1 MCVWKPCILI
11 ASIAY
16 GICCVKKSCILIA
29 SVSCGIV
36 IMHSHWMSALLLQQV
51 AGFFVSLHSNWL
63 SGLEKKEASI
73 VEMASNSF
81 VISEINLYQSYLK
94 ASI

>member
-1 MCVWKPCILI
+1 
-11 ASIAY
+11 
-16 GICCVKKSCILIA
+16 
-29 SVSCGIV
+29 
-36 IMHSHWMSALLLQQV
+36 MHSHWMSALLLQQCQD
-51 AGFFVSLHSNWL
+51 FLLSLHSNWL

-73 VEMASNSF
+73 VEMASNGF